1 MKNLRLK
8 EIMKKTECLSLNIR
22 KKTNVPAIT
31 TVIFYLVERI
41 AIAERQEK
49 EIEIINIG
57 KEEVIPTHVEMT

>member
-1 MKNLRLK
+1 
-8 EIMKKTECLSLNIR
+8 MKKTKCLSLNIR

-31 TVIFYLVERI
+31 TVIFHLVERI

-57 KEEVIPTHVEMT
+57 MEEVIPTHVEMT